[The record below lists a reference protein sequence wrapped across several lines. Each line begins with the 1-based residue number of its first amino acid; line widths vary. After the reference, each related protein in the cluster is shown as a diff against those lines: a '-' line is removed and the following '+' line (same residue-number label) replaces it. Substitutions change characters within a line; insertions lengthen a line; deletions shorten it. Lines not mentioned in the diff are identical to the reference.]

1 MSHSR
6 FIVARSGSRKAV
18 RAPAATPVHPLLALQ
33 RSIGN
38 GAVARLLQR
47 APGTARHR
55 ARDEDRRAHHRQAGR
70 DCDEVP
76 PTCGTKHRADA
87 IEVLK
92 GLRFEQLWG
101 GSKSDVTNSD
111 EEFSVRIDRQN
122 PTPTHSNI
130 QIQTNGKT
138 SISLGTVLL
147 SDTLATT
154 KDRAGC
160 RERRQGKPSASSLGD
175 GMQWEVYDAPEAEK
189 VEPGK
194 GKGKS
199 PDRGDKG
206 KRGKGPGKGGGGAG
220 KRGRQVAVQ

>member
-6 FIVARSGSRKAV
+6 FVVARSGSRKAV
-18 RAPAATPVHPLLALQ
+18 QAPAATPVHPLLALQ

-47 APGTARHR
+47 APGTRVTAHETRTGGR
-55 ARDEDRRAHHRQAGR
+55 ITGKPAEIATKFRDLRE
-70 DCDEVP
+70 
-76 PTCGTKHRADA
+76 KHRADA

-92 GLRFEQLWG
+92 GLRFEHLWG

-154 KDRAGC
+154 KDRAAVVNAVKQAF
-160 RERRQGKPSASSLGD
+160 RMSLGD

-189 VEPGK
+189 VQAGK
-194 GKGKS
+194 GKGAS